1 MVQSSRALWL
11 WLEPIMVQHP
21 WKYKNNLFP
30 PPPPVLPLFSFL
42 IGNSIFFFFNH
53 RNYIF
58 RTRIMKASQLQVRYT
73 VINIHITFLNARRLG
88 QSSRIIQPSVRT
100 LPILPIYCTWTHVIL
115 EQILSLNS
123 VTCIHLEYLLLV
135 NLWSFLWRRESL
147 FGFPQVSH
155 NVFF

>member
-1 MVQSSRALWL
+1 MTLAGTYHGPAPVEIQEQPL
-11 WLEPIMVQHP
+11 
-21 WKYKNNLFP
+21 P
-30 PPPPVLPLFSFL
+30 PSPSCAAPFFFFNRKLH
-42 IGNSIFFFFNH
+42 FFFFNH